1 MPLNCH
7 VSSSSLVPIYR
18 QIVDQVRQAVVRGA
32 LVPGE
37 ALPSVR
43 AMAEE
48 LLINPN
54 TVARAY
60 QELIRDGIAESQA
73 GKAVVIAE
81 RRRVYVAA
89 ERQRRIRPMVEAL
102 VREAEVLG
110 FSAEEVQGLVARAMK
125 KQMQE

>member
-1 MPLNCH
+1 M
-7 VSSSSLVPIYR
+7 
-18 QIVDQVRQAVVRGA
+18 DQVRQAVVRGV

-43 AMAEE
+43 TMAEE

-60 QELIRDGIAESQA
+60 QELVRDGVAESQA

-89 ERQRRIRPMVEAL
+89 ERQRRIKPMLDAL

-110 FSAEEVQGLVARAMK
+110 FSSDEVQGLVAKAMK
-125 KQMQE
+125 KQIQE